1 MVWALIMNR
10 HPGQLH
16 SSIFASTSPHWNVS
30 ALQPP
35 LCSLNL
41 LLFFF
46 LSHKILES
54 IYAWNR
60 YENLVGVRLSFSSG
74 VAPPYPHGLWYNHL
88 LTVVLKANTLNF
100 MGKCRIQPMPCFCFC
115 REHTELVKMN
125 EFNIL
130 CPVFQEGAL
139 CHPELDLQLWPDL
152 WPHRVADWLGQRG
165 TTQMK
170 IGKSVLLGTWM
181 FTSQSWQFFY

>member
-16 SSIFASTSPHWNVS
+16 NSIFASTSLHWNVS

-35 LCSLNL
+35 LCSLNF

-46 LSHKILES
+46 LNHKILES

-60 YENLVGVRLSFSSG
+60 HENLVGVRLSFSSG
-74 VAPPYPHGLWYNHL
+74 VAPPYPHGLWYNRL

-100 MGKCRIQPMPCFCFC
+100 MGKCRIQPTPCFCFC
-115 REHTELVKMN
+115 HVPCFRRALSVTLSLMSNSGQTCGHTGWLTDWGRGVPHKWKLESLFFWVH
-125 EFNIL
+125 ECL
-130 CPVFQEGAL
+130 L
-139 CHPELDLQLWPDL
+139 HSPDSSFIS
-152 WPHRVADWLGQRG
+152 
-165 TTQMK
+165 K
-170 IGKSVLLGTWM
+170 
-181 FTSQSWQFFY
+181 Y